1 MLSFQA
7 AIIETETLLAKY
19 KTAQQSIPTFNP
31 EGIPG
36 RRRFLSRRVKLL
48 KNILRWRKYTGE
60 RYGLGLLI
68 VRLVEGCILGVAE
81 SGWDVGGE
89 EVSRIVSF
97 FNHQLVGITLIFLP

>member
-7 AIIETETLLAKY
+7 AIVETETLLSKY
-19 KTAQQSIPTFNP
+19 KTSHQSVFGFNP

-48 KNILRWRKYTGE
+48 KNLLRWRKYTGE
-60 RYGLGLLI
+60 RFGLGLLI
-68 VRLVEGCILGVAE
+68 GRLVEGCILGVAE

-89 EVSRIVSF
+89 EILRLVSS
-97 FNHQLVGITLIFLP
+97 LIT